1 MALPK
6 HKTPKAKQ
14 RKRRSH
20 HHIGAPNLVLCPQ
33 CRQMHVNH
41 TLCAACGT
49 YNGHSVYGD
58 PDAAGQPA
66 GAATDAADEDDD

>member
-20 HHIGAPNLVLCPQ
+20 HHIGAPNLVLCRQ

-49 YNGHSVYGD
+49 YNGRSVSGD

-66 GAATDAADEDDD
+66 AAATDADDEDDD

>member
-20 HHIGAPNLVLCPQ
+20 HHIGAPNLVLCRQ

-49 YNGHSVYGD
+49 YNGRSVSGD

-66 GAATDAADEDDD
+66 AAATDAGDEDDD